1 MTGTTERM
9 LAEIRGLPPADL
21 RELWQAINHLV
32 TKTNPSQNLPNH
44 PHNGLDVDNLPGLP
58 NDHPYFQALEEIEA
72 SRQGHRRRD
81 SPDLR

>member
-9 LAEIRGLPPADL
+9 LAEIRSLPPGDL

-32 TKTNPSQNLPNH
+32 TETKPSLNLPNN
-44 PHNGLDVDNLPGLP
+44 PDNGLDGDNLPGLP
-58 NDHPYFQALEEIEA
+58 NDHPYFLALEEIEA
-72 SRQGHRRRD
+72 SRHRHRRRA